1 MASTDRLTSYVPART
16 AEASPLRPG
25 PHDCWALCGCL
36 ETWKGVTPFSKER
49 WDPMGAT
56 LLKEPALLGTVKP
69 SSCLSVYP
77 CDVLPLGVCP
87 ALSQFFFFFFFGNR
101 LEQSHECFKS
111 KIDTQPLTYI
121 ESHYLRSSLIEFWAQ
136 QDIYFLKGQPCFVYW
151 LVYLKMF
158 TFLSHWHT
166 QMNKN
171 VFPGCF

>member
-1 MASTDRLTSYVPART
+1 MT
-16 AEASPLRPG
+16 AEHFVDAWKLGKELHLFPRKGGILWEPLYSRNQ
-25 PHDCWALCGCL
+25 LCLGQ
-36 ETWKGVTPFSKER
+36 WS
-49 WDPMGAT
+49 
-56 LLKEPALLGTVKP
+56 LLLVCQFTHVMSFLWE
-69 SSCLSVYP
+69 S
-77 CDVLPLGVCP
+77 VLPCP
-87 ALSQFFFFFFFGNR
+87 NFFFFFGNR